1 MAKLRAT
8 LVFAPEIWVSMGFL
22 QECPTQPIQEMFL
35 LSVEFPGEP
44 TRDQRLSWQDT
55 QPPRSR

>member
-44 TRDQRLSWQDT
+44 TRDQRLS
-55 QPPRSR
+55 